1 METVQTIFWGIA
13 GVLKHLTKSL
23 YRNGA
28 IVMAGM
34 FVIAVVSFNSKDFSA
49 GGKNNVAHVASTQE
63 KLSETQES
71 SDEEEDAVE
80 GFQILSSAL
89 QQDIEV
95 SQIDIEAAVE
105 NSSRTVVE
113 SSQVTVPDSAPSEK
127 EEKEKE
133 GVAENCQ
140 ETKSVEA
147 EEEEIASVEAAAVQL
162 ASGKQETQQRL
173 ELTETDYEALL
184 RIVEAEAT
192 GESIEG
198 RMLVANVVLNRV
210 ENDLFPDS
218 VVGVVFDER
227 GGMTQ
232 FSPVKDGRYYSVTIS
247 DETIEAVERVLCGED
262 ESENALFFA
271 ARQHA
276 DPENMKWFDE
286 NLQYLYTCGGHEFFT
301 LK

>member
-1 METVQTIFWGIA
+1 METLQTIFWSIA
-13 GVLKHLTKSL
+13 GMFKHLSKSL

-34 FVIAVVSFNSKDFSA
+34 FVVAVVSFNSKDFSA
-49 GGKNNVAHVASTQE
+49 GGKNNVAHVAATQE
-63 KLSETQES
+63 KLSETQGS
-71 SDEEEDAVE
+71 SDEEDVEEVIE
-80 GFQILSSAL
+80 GFQFLSDAS

-95 SQIDIEAAVE
+95 SQINIEAATTC
-105 NSSRTVVE
+105 SKSTVVE
-113 SSQVTVPDSAPSEK
+113 SPLFAVADAIPMDRAKTEQVEMKQEKAVEKDTATV
-127 EEKEKE
+127 
-133 GVAENCQ
+133 
-140 ETKSVEA
+140 ET
-147 EEEEIASVEAAAVQL
+147 ASVELV
-162 ASGKQETQQRL
+162 SSKQAPTRQI
-173 ELTETDYEALL
+173 ELNDADYEALL

-218 VVGVVFDER
+218 VVEVVFDNR
-227 GGMTQ
+227 GGMNQ
-232 FSPVKDGRYYSVTIS
+232 FSPVKDGRYYSVTVS

-262 ESENALFFA
+262 ESQNALFFA
-271 ARQHA
+271 ARKYA
-276 DPENMKWFDE
+276 DPSSMEWFDE